1 MMYQLDGS
9 QSKRDPR
16 DPNVFLGNFAEG
28 IIEDIQRARRR
39 TPGDYALKGVPGG
52 MEIKDEERSYYY
64 T

>member
-1 MMYQLDGS
+1 MMYQSDGS
-9 QSKRDPR
+9 QSKK

-39 TPGDYALKGVPGG
+39 TPGDYAFKGIPGG
-52 MEIKDEERSYYY
+52 MEIKDEERRPYY